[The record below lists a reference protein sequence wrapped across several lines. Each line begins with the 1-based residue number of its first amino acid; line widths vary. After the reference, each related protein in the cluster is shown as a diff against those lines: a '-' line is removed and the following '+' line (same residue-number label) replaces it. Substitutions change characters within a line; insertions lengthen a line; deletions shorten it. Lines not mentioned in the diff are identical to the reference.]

1 MSHTRSFKKEKKQKQ
16 VRSTSYK
23 KNNKITKEEKQ
34 KSKNTFNNIKEFNL
48 NTCMN
53 TELNEIRK
61 MADNQNIIYNTQT
74 SKIDLCNKLT
84 SHQRNIFIGNK
95 ISPFLKQQ
103 IFSNNIFKNNINN
116 TVQNSDCNLCK
127 V

>member
-116 TVQNSDCNLCK
+116 TVENSDCNLCK